1 MHLHSTLWPLLFL
14 SMNSTVYG
22 LLWQISKAKIR
33 LCICAVFTVKI
44 TFVHTES
51 PFMHDTTQLRTGLIG
66 ICCECVGLYL
76 ELNHYFLNPQFHE
89 ILELEANWLHL
100 KAPYSS
106 KIDIFH
112 PLIIYINKYIHGINT
127 IIKCG
132 IWQPVKF
139 QLISWFWTG
148 YKWNDVLLY
157 FWMLATWIQRYD
169 KNHFIFDPVQER
181 ETNWNFTVY
190 PVPHFMIVLIPYI
203 YLLNL
208 SWIIKCLFFRNMESL
223 IY

>member
-1 MHLHSTLWPLLFL
+1 MLLFL
-14 SMNSTVYG
+14 LFLHFHLFFFLPCTSLLPFSGRQCKMTTKGWRIVKLQHNQLIEAMMAHWCTYTVHYG
-22 LLWQISKAKIR
+22 LYFFCPWILQYLDFFDKYQRQRSDFVSVQF
-33 LCICAVFTVKI
+33 LLL

-89 ILELEANWLHL
+89 MLELEANWLHL

-112 PLIIYINKYIHGINT
+112 PRFNKYIYGINT

-132 IWQPVKF
+132 IWQPAKF

-148 YKWNDVLLY
+148 
-157 FWMLATWIQRYD
+157 
-169 KNHFIFDPVQER
+169 
-181 ETNWNFTVY
+181 
-190 PVPHFMIVLIPYI
+190 
-203 YLLNL
+203 
-208 SWIIKCLFFRNMESL
+208 
-223 IY
+223 